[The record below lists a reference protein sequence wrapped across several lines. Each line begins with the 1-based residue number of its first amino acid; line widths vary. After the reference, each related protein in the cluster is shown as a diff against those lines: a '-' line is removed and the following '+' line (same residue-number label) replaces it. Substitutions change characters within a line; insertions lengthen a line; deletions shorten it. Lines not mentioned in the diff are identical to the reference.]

1 MEILAVLLFV
11 SIFAFVT
18 GTLIAR
24 NLIYVCGPNE
34 VLVFSGGIHK
44 AFDGKIRGY
53 RLIKGGRGLRIPL
66 METVDQL
73 ELTNIIIEVSVN
85 NAYAKGG
92 IPLTVSGVANVKIS
106 SQSPSLDN
114 AIERFLGKSRNQITK
129 IAKETLEGNLR
140 GVLSQLTPE
149 QVNEDKT
156 SFETQ
161 LLHEA
166 EEDLEKLGLDL
177 DTLKIQNISDERG
190 FLDSIGRVSSAELIK
205 KARVAEAQAHS
216 MAHIREA
223 ENKQSSRLEEIK
235 NEKDTIRAE
244 AARKIR
250 DAQTRRAALI
260 AEEEGRIEA
269 LITRANADL
278 DVQRARINEVSLRLE
293 ADVIAPAAAGMKSDQ
308 AKAIGNAAK
317 IIEDGQATANVLN
330 EMIKTWKNGGENARD
345 IFLMQKLQSV
355 MSALLDSIED
365 VQVDRITVLPPQSNS
380 RASQTVGLVEEL
392 KAAVGVDLSE
402 IANRIGKSKS

>member
-11 SIFAFVT
+11 SFFALVA

-34 VLVFSGGIHK
+34 VLVFSGGVHK
-44 AFDGKIRGY
+44 AIDGKIRGY

-216 MAHIREA
+216 KAHIREA

-244 AARKIR
+244 ATRKIR
-250 DAQTRRAALI
+250 DARTRRAALI

-293 ADVIAPAAAGMKSDQ
+293 ADVIAPAEAGMKSDQ

-330 EMIKTWKNGGENARD
+330 EMIETWKSGGENARD

-355 MSALLDSIED
+355 MAALLDSIED
-365 VQVDRITVLPPQSNS
+365 VQVDRITVLPPQNNS

-402 IANRIGKSKS
+402 LANRIGKPKS